1 MYVFPII
8 QAEPMSPQTDPITI
22 EVMIDSNVGIA
33 IVTES
38 NFSTEVLSSQPLD
51 PKYHRSIKK
60 EYTTT
65 ASVLVRNV
73 RHMLVNCQ

>member
-1 MYVFPII
+1 
-8 QAEPMSPQTDPITI
+8 MSPQTDPITI

-33 IVTES
+33 IVKES
-38 NFSTEVLSSQPLD
+38 NLKTEVLSSQSFD
-51 PKYHRSIKK
+51 PKYHRSTKK

-73 RHMLVNCQ
+73 RHILVNCQ

>member
-1 MYVFPII
+1 
-8 QAEPMSPQTDPITI
+8 MSPQTVPIII
-22 EVMIDSNVGIA
+22 EVMIDSKVGIA
-33 IVTES
+33 IVIEL
-38 NFSTEVLSSQPLD
+38 NLSTAVLSTQPLY
-51 PKYHRSIKK
+51 PKYHRSTKK